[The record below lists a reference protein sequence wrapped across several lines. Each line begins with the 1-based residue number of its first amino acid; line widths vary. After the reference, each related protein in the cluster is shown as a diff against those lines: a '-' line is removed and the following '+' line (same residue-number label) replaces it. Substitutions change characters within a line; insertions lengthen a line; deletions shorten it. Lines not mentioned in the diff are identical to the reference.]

1 MLRHCCLCI
10 LLGLSFFPF
19 AQAAEEITVPIYD
32 QERAPL
38 SMQIDGEPRGIYTDL
53 FREILRLADIQP
65 TLVPI
70 PPMRR
75 RVGFETQLYEI
86 SCCANPAWR
95 QRPREQEIQLFSQQF
110 YWTKDVFVF
119 PKGKSFTLNN
129 LSLLA
134 DKRVA
139 VVRGFDY
146 RGSEHFGERINYNNE
161 VTLIRA
167 LALGR
172 ADVGIVNEDILS
184 ASPQRAHVDVGP
196 IHDEASLHIRIHR
209 SREDLVDPINNAI
222 ERIIQNGKRDQI
234 VKGYLNQEGST
245 RAGTP

>member
-1 MLRHCCLCI
+1 MLRHRYLCF
-10 LLGLSFFPF
+10 LLGLFFVPS

-38 SMQIDGEPRGIYTDL
+38 SMQIDGVPRGIYTDL
-53 FREILRLADIQP
+53 FREILIMADLQP

-134 DKRVA
+134 DKRVG

-184 ASPQRAHVDVGP
+184 ASPQLAHVDVGP

-209 SREDLVDPINNAI
+209 SREDLVGPINNAI
-222 ERIIQNGKRDQI
+222 EKIIQNGKRDQI
-234 VKGYLNQEGST
+234 VKDYLNQEGST
-245 RAGTP
+245 RAEIP

>member
-1 MLRHCCLCI
+1 MLRHRYLCF
-10 LLGLSFFPF
+10 LLGLSFIPS

-38 SMQIDGEPRGIYTDL
+38 SMQIDGVPRGIYTDL
-53 FREILRLADIQP
+53 FREILIMADLQP

-110 YWTKDVFVF
+110 YWNKDVFVF

-134 DKRVA
+134 DKRVG

-146 RGSEHFGERINYNNE
+146 RGSEHFGGRINYNNE
-161 VTLIRA
+161 ATLIRA
-167 LALGR
+167 LGLGR
-172 ADVGIVNEDILS
+172 VDVGIVNEDILA
-184 ASPQRAHVDVGP
+184 ASPQLAQVDVGP
-196 IHDEASLHIRIHR
+196 THDETSLHIRIHR
-209 SREDLVDPINNAI
+209 NREDLVGPINNAI
-222 ERIIQNGKRDQI
+222 EKIIQNGKRDQI
-234 VKGYLNQEGST
+234 VKSYLNREGSI
-245 RAGTP
+245 RVGTP